1 MEMSTREMMRAD
13 PDVIFRLAAD
23 VEAWPD
29 ILPHYRRVRVL
40 RERGPRRLVEM
51 AAHRDGFPVRW
62 LAIQELHPG
71 ERRITFRHVQGITRG
86 MEVAWT
92 LTPTDEGVQVEI
104 WHAFSP
110 PWPLIPDALIHV
122 VIGELF
128 VENIAGKTLRC
139 IREIAEAQARAA
151 TGRDSPVLAA
161 GVR

>member
-1 MEMSTREMMRAD
+1 MSTRELMRAD
-13 PDVIFRLAAD
+13 PDVIFRLAAA

-62 LAIQELHPG
+62 LAIQEQYPA

-86 MEVAWT
+86 MDVAWT
-92 LTPTDEGVQVEI
+92 LTPTDDGVQVEI

-110 PWPLIPDALIHV
+110 PWPLIPDALIRLA
-122 VIGELF
+122 IGELF

-139 IREIAEAQARAA
+139 IRELAEAQSRVA
-151 TGRDSPVLAA
+151 TGPEAPAVAA
-161 GVR
+161 GLR